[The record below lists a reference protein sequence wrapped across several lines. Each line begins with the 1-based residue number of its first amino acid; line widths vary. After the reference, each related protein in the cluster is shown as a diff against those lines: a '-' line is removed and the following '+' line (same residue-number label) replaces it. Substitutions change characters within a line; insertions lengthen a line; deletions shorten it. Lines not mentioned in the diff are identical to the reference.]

1 MDAIDKDKLAASSAF
16 YFDMFAERMTW
27 ILTRQIIMTLCWY
40 VNCNHTVICMMII
53 YIGYRILHNIW

>member
-27 ILTRQIIMTLCWY
+27 ILTRQIIMTPCWY
-40 VNCNHTVICMMII
+40 VNCNHMAVICMMII
-53 YIGYRILHNIW
+53 YISY